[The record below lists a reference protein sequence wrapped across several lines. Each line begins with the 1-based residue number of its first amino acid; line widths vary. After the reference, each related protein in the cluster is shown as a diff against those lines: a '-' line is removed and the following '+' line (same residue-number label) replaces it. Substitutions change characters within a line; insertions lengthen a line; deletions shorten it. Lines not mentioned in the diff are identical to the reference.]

1 MDELRRLKQDSGMTN
16 QQIANASG
24 VPLGTVNR
32 VIAGRAKNPAYS
44 TVSAMRE
51 AMSDQCEEQSP
62 SEPPPVSPA
71 APSDDCN
78 SCHTCPR
85 DMPTGAD
92 FQRLSDNFMELNSRA
107 EASFADAL
115 ASKDMQFDNERSS
128 FDKERSSYERQLKRA
143 HTRLIIL
150 EAMLVFFALAILA
163 LYVYDVMNP
172 TRGWFVLPTSTISIP
187 TASPDA

>member
-1 MDELRRLKQDSGMTN
+1 MEELRRLKQDSGMTN
-16 QQIANASG
+16 RQIASSSG

-32 VIAGRAKNPAYS
+32 VMAGHAKNPGYE
-44 TVSAMRE
+44 TVSAMRD
-51 AMSDQCEEQSP
+51 AMSPDVDSD
-62 SEPPPVSPA
+62 PPPA

-115 ASKDMQFDNERSS
+115 ASKDRQFDKTRAIY
-128 FDKERSSYERQLKRA
+128 DGQLKRTQ
-143 HTRLIIL
+143 HW
-150 EAMLVFFALAILA
+150 LVAVSVFLALQVLALLA
-163 LYVYDVMNP
+163 LYIYDISNP
-172 TRGWFVLPTSTISIP
+172 TRGWFVLPKSTISIP

>member
-1 MDELRRLKQDSGMTN
+1 MEELRRLKQDSGMTN
-16 QQIANASG
+16 RQIASSSG

-32 VIAGRAKNPAYS
+32 VMAGHAKNPGYE
-44 TVSAMRE
+44 TVSAMRD
-51 AMSDQCEEQSP
+51 AMSADVDSDP
-62 SEPPPVSPA
+62 LPA

-115 ASKDMQFDNERSS
+115 ASKDRQFDKTRAIY
-128 FDKERSSYERQLKRA
+128 DGQLKRTQ
-143 HTRLIIL
+143 HW
-150 EAMLVFFALAILA
+150 LVAVSVFLALQVLALLA
-163 LYVYDVMNP
+163 LYIYDISSP
-172 TRGWFVLPTSTISIP
+172 TRGWFVLPTSTIFAP
-187 TASPDA
+187 TPSPGA

>member
-1 MDELRRLKQDSGMTN
+1 MEELRRLKQDSGMTN
-16 QQIANASG
+16 RQIASSSG

-32 VIAGRAKNPAYS
+32 VMAGHAKNPGYE
-44 TVSAMRE
+44 TVSAMRD
-51 AMSDQCEEQSP
+51 AMSTDVDSD
-62 SEPPPVSPA
+62 PPPA

-115 ASKDMQFDNERSS
+115 ASKDRQFDKTRAIY
-128 FDKERSSYERQLKRA
+128 DGQLKRTQ
-143 HTRLIIL
+143 HW
-150 EAMLVFFALAILA
+150 LVAVSVFLALQVLALLA
-163 LYVYDVMNP
+163 LYIYDISSP
-172 TRGWFVLPTSTISIP
+172 TRGWFVLPTSTIFAP
-187 TASPDA
+187 TPSPGA

>member
-1 MDELRRLKQDSGMTN
+1 MEELRRLKQDSGMTN

-107 EASFADAL
+107 EASF
-115 ASKDMQFDNERSS
+115 
-128 FDKERSSYERQLKRA
+128 DKERLSFERQLRRA
-143 HTRLIIL
+143 HIRLIAL
-150 EAMLVFFALAILA
+150 EVLIAFFSIAILA

-172 TRGWFVLPTSTISIP
+172 SRGWFVQPTSTIFAP
-187 TASPDA
+187 TPSPGA

>member
-1 MDELRRLKQDSGMTN
+1 MEELRRLKQDSGMTN
-16 QQIANASG
+16 RQIASSSG

-32 VIAGRAKNPAYS
+32 VMAGHAKNPGYE
-44 TVSAMRE
+44 TVSAMRD
-51 AMSDQCEEQSP
+51 AMSTDVDSD
-62 SEPPPVSPA
+62 PPPT

-115 ASKDMQFDNERSS
+115 ASKDRQFDKTRAIY
-128 FDKERSSYERQLKRA
+128 DGQLKRTQ
-143 HTRLIIL
+143 HW
-150 EAMLVFFALAILA
+150 LVAVSVFLALQVLALLA
-163 LYVYDVMNP
+163 LYIYDISNP
-172 TRGWFVLPTSTISIP
+172 KRGWFVLPTSTISIP

>member
-1 MDELRRLKQDSGMTN
+1 MEELRRLKQDSGMTN
-16 QQIANASG
+16 RQIASSSG

-32 VIAGRAKNPAYS
+32 VMAGHAKNPGYE
-44 TVSAMRE
+44 TVSAMRD
-51 AMSDQCEEQSP
+51 AMSTDVDSD
-62 SEPPPVSPA
+62 PPPT

-115 ASKDMQFDNERSS
+115 ASKDRQFDKTRAIY
-128 FDKERSSYERQLKRA
+128 DGQLKRTQ
-143 HTRLIIL
+143 HW
-150 EAMLVFFALAILA
+150 LVAVSVFLALHVLALLA
-163 LYVYDVMNP
+163 LYIYDISNP

>member
-1 MDELRRLKQDSGMTN
+1 MEELRRLKQDSGMTN

-71 APSDDCN
+71 APVSDCADCH
-78 SCHTCPR
+78 SCPR

-92 FQRLSDNFMELNSRA
+92 FKRLSDNFMELNSRA

-115 ASKDMQFDNERSS
+115 ASKDRQFDKTRAIY
-128 FDKERSSYERQLKRA
+128 DGQLKRTQ
-143 HTRLIIL
+143 HWLI
-150 EAMLVFFALAILA
+150 AVSVFLALQVLALLA
-163 LYVYDVMNP
+163 LYIYDISNP
-172 TRGWFVLPTSTISIP
+172 TRGWFVLPKSTISIP
-187 TASPDA
+187 TATPDA

>member
-1 MDELRRLKQDSGMTN
+1 MEELRRLKQDSGMTN
-16 QQIANASG
+16 RQIASSSG

-32 VIAGRAKNPAYS
+32 VMAGHAKNPGYE
-44 TVSAMRE
+44 TVSAMRD
-51 AMSDQCEEQSP
+51 AMSPDVDSD
-62 SEPPPVSPA
+62 PPPA
-71 APSDDCN
+71 APSDDFN

-115 ASKDMQFDNERSS
+115 ASKDRQFDKTRAIY
-128 FDKERSSYERQLKRA
+128 DGQLKRTQ
-143 HTRLIIL
+143 HW
-150 EAMLVFFALAILA
+150 LVAVSVFLALQVLTLLA
-163 LYVYDVMNP
+163 LYIYDISNP

>member
-1 MDELRRLKQDSGMTN
+1 MEELRRLKQDSGMTN
-16 QQIANASG
+16 RQIASSSG

-32 VIAGRAKNPAYS
+32 VMAGHAKNPGYE
-44 TVSAMRE
+44 TVSAMRD
-51 AMSDQCEEQSP
+51 AMSTDVDSD
-62 SEPPPVSPA
+62 PPPA

-128 FDKERSSYERQLKRA
+128 FDKERLSYERQLKRA

>member
-1 MDELRRLKQDSGMTN
+1 MEELRRLKQDSGMTN
-16 QQIANASG
+16 RQIASSSG

-32 VIAGRAKNPAYS
+32 VMAGHAKNPGYE
-44 TVSAMRE
+44 TVSAMRD
-51 AMSDQCEEQSP
+51 AMSADVDSDPP
-62 SEPPPVSPA
+62 SV

-107 EASFADAL
+107 EASFSDAL
-115 ASKDMQFDNERSS
+115 TSKDRQ
-128 FDKERSSYERQLKRA
+128 FDKERSSYECQLRRA
-143 HTRLIIL
+143 HHRFIVL
-150 EAMLVFFALAILA
+150 EAVLVFFFLAILT

-172 TRGWFVLPTSTISIP
+172 SRGWFVRPTSTIFAP
-187 TASPDA
+187 TPSPGA

>member
-1 MDELRRLKQDSGMTN
+1 MEELRRLKQDSGMTN
-16 QQIANASG
+16 RQIASSSG

-32 VIAGRAKNPAYS
+32 VMAGHAKNPGYE
-44 TVSAMRE
+44 TVSAMRD
-51 AMSDQCEEQSP
+51 AMSADVDSD
-62 SEPPPVSPA
+62 PPPA

-115 ASKDMQFDNERSS
+115 ASKDRQFDKTRAIY
-128 FDKERSSYERQLKRA
+128 DGQLKRTQ
-143 HTRLIIL
+143 HW
-150 EAMLVFFALAILA
+150 LVAVSVFLALQVLALLA
-163 LYVYDVMNP
+163 LYIYDISNP

-187 TASPDA
+187 TATPDA

>member
-1 MDELRRLKQDSGMTN
+1 MEELRRLKQDSGMTN
-16 QQIANASG
+16 RQIASSSG

-32 VIAGRAKNPAYS
+32 VLAGHAKNPGYE
-44 TVSAMRE
+44 TVSAMRD
-51 AMSDQCEEQSP
+51 AMSADVDSD
-62 SEPPPVSPA
+62 PPPA

-115 ASKDMQFDNERSS
+115 ASKDRQFDKTRAIY
-128 FDKERSSYERQLKRA
+128 DGQLKRTQ
-143 HTRLIIL
+143 HW
-150 EAMLVFFALAILA
+150 LVAVSVFLALQVLALLA
-163 LYVYDVMNP
+163 LYIYDISNP
-172 TRGWFVLPTSTISIP
+172 TRGWFVLPKSTISIP
-187 TASPDA
+187 TATPDA